1 MRVLLSFLLASFLMV
16 SSYGAE
22 WTIET
27 VAGRGLPGFSGD
39 YGPAVSAHLD
49 NPFGI
54 SRGPDGALWIC
65 EHGGQR
71 IRRIRSDGVIF
82 TAAGDGK
89 KRFAGDG
96 LPVLE
101 ASFSMPEEACFD
113 SKGDLFVAD
122 MGNSVVRK
130 VDFQTGVIRTIVGTG
145 LRGYEGDGGSATV
158 AYLRQPHHIR
168 FGPDHNLYIAD
179 TGNHAIRKVDMNT
192 GIISTVAGTGRPGPT
207 PDGAPIAG
215 TPLRGPRGIDFDREG
230 NLWVVTQEGNQ
241 VFKVD
246 FKAGRMVLM
255 AGTGAKGFTGNGGP
269 AREATFRGPKG
280 IALDSEGNAWIAD
293 TENNAVRMIDSKTG
307 RLELMVGTGERG
319 DGPDG
324 DPLHCRLARV
334 HGIFIDSDGSVYIG
348 DSESHCIRVMR
359 KKNTNL

>member
-1 MRVLLSFLLASFLMV
+1 
-16 SSYGAE
+16 
-22 WTIET
+22 
-27 VAGRGLPGFSGD
+27 
-39 YGPAVSAHLD
+39 
-49 NPFGI
+49 
-54 SRGPDGALWIC
+54 
-65 EHGGQR
+65 
-71 IRRIRSDGVIF
+71 
-82 TAAGDGK
+82 
-89 KRFAGDG
+89 
-96 LPVLE
+96 
-101 ASFSMPEEACFD
+101 
-113 SKGDLFVAD
+113 
-122 MGNSVVRK
+122 
-130 VDFQTGVIRTIVGTG
+130 
-145 LRGYEGDGGSATV
+145 
-158 AYLRQPHHIR
+158 
-168 FGPDHNLYIAD
+168 
-179 TGNHAIRKVDMNT
+179 MNT

-215 TPLRGPRGIDFDREG
+215 TPLRGPRGIDFDKEG

-269 AREATFRGPKG
+269 ARVATFRGPKG